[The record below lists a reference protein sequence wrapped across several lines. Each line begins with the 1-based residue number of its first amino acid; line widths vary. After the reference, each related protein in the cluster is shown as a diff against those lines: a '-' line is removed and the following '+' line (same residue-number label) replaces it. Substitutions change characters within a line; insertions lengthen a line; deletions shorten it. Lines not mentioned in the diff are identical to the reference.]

1 MIVYL
6 IEILIGITI
15 GGFLGATGLA
25 PLGILLIIL
34 DYLKIGDYK
43 SNLGTVL
50 FVNLFPISIG
60 AVFQFWKAK
69 KINFTMGLLLIIG
82 IFIGSYISANFVVK
96 KENSLSIKTIKYTTA
111 ILNLIIAVLFLYS
124 AYHEKN

>member
-82 IFIGSYISANFVVK
+82 IFIGSHISANFVVQ